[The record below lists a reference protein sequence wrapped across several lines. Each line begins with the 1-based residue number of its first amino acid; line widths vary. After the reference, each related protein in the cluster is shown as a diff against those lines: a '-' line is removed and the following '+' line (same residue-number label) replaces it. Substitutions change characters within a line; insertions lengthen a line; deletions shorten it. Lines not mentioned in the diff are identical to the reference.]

1 MKPRNRALSPASQLC
16 KLASLIGLMSLGMQ
30 AAMAQSA
37 FDTPDPDYQ
46 GQIMAMPAEGGA
58 ITAGSDVH
66 LMGRGFKP
74 GQHITLTRGT
84 TVLNAEAYVADAQ
97 GGFKGELKV
106 PADAAV
112 GQQPIVVT
120 VSNPAAAAVL
130 PLKIS
135 PVVPLSGT
143 ERFKQT
149 STKLVPGLYQSA
161 VSAKSGAVFVT
172 AAVGRPPVK
181 ESQLLKLNPNTLA
194 VEARVTPAAA
204 PGREPGNVYAVYGV
218 GVDDRNGNVWVTNT
232 RQNSVAVYRQSD
244 LGLVK
249 QFAPDTVAH
258 ARDVVVDAGLDK
270 AFAGATGTSTIVMF
284 DAGKQTVERTIEI
297 KSNQRGERAA
307 PFTVA
312 SLHLDAQNHKLY
324 TVSLST
330 NEAAVIDAKTGNVE
344 KVFPIE
350 GVKMAMG
357 VTYDAKTNR
366 LFVAAQ
372 NSDNLAIVDV
382 ASGKTLHLVPTGAGP
397 LNVTFDPVKRL
408 AYVSNRGAGTVTVVD
423 PDGKLVANL
432 DDGTFPNHV
441 ATDGQG
447 NVFAV
452 NKSKG
457 PDDKDGDRITRITQ
471 VR

>member
-1 MKPRNRALSPASQLC
+1 MKQRTSARSPASQLC

-37 FDTPDPDYQ
+37 FDAPDPNYQ
-46 GQIMAMPAEGGA
+46 GQIMAMPANGGA
-58 ITAGSDVH
+58 VTAGSDVQ

-74 GQHITLTRGT
+74 GQHITLLRGT
-84 TVLNAEAYVADAQ
+84 TVLNADAYVADSEGQ
-97 GGFKGELKV
+97 FKGTLKV
-106 PADAAV
+106 PADSAV
-112 GQQPIVVT
+112 GQQPIIVNVT
-120 VSNPAAAAVL
+120 NPSAAAVL
-130 PLKIS
+130 PLKVS

-143 ERFKQT
+143 ERFKLT
-149 STKLVPGLYQSA
+149 SSKLVPGLYQSA
-161 VSAKSGAVFVT
+161 VSDKTGAIFVT
-172 AAVGRPPVK
+172 SAVGRPPVT
-181 ESQLLKLNPNTLA
+181 ESQLLKLNPKTLA
-194 VEARVTPAAA
+194 IEAKVTPAAA
-204 PGREPGNVYAVYGV
+204 PGKEPGAVYAVYGV
-218 GVDDRNGNVWVTNT
+218 GVDDRNGTVWVTNT

-244 LGLVK
+244 LSLVK

-258 ARDVVVDAGLDK
+258 ARDVVVDTELDK
-270 AFAGATGTSTIVMF
+270 AFAGATGSNTIVMF
-284 DAGKQTVERTIEI
+284 DAGKQAVERTIEI
-297 KSNQRGERAA
+297 KSAQRGERAA
-307 PFTVA
+307 SFTVA
-312 SLHLDAQNHKLY
+312 SLHLDAKAHKLY

-350 GVKMAMG
+350 GVKTAMG
-357 VTYDAKTNR
+357 VAYDAKTNR

-397 LNVTFDPVKRL
+397 LNVTFDPNKRL

-441 ATDGQG
+441 TVDAKGT
-447 NVFAV
+447 VYAV

-457 PDDKDGDRITRITQ
+457 PDDQNGDRITRITQ

>member
-1 MKPRNRALSPASQLC
+1 MKQRTRALSPASQLC
-16 KLASLIGLMSLGMQ
+16 KLASLIGLMALGMQ

-58 ITAGSDVH
+58 ITAGSDVQ

-84 TVLNAEAYVADAQ
+84 TVLNTQAYVADDQ
-97 GGFKGELKV
+97 GGFKGALKV

-120 VSNPAAAAVL
+120 VSNPSAAAVL

-135 PVVPLSGT
+135 PVLPLSGT

-149 STKLVPGLYQSA
+149 SSKLVPGLYQSA
-161 VSAKSGAVFVT
+161 VSARTGAIFVT
-172 AAVGRPPVK
+172 SAVGRPPVK
-181 ESQLLKLNPNTLA
+181 QSQLLKLNPATLA
-194 VEARVTPAAA
+194 VEAQVTPAVAA
-204 PGREPGNVYAVYGV
+204 EGGDVYAVYGV
-218 GVDDRNGNVWVTNT
+218 GVDDRNGTVWVTNT
-232 RQNSVAVYRQSD
+232 RQSSVAVYRQSD
-244 LGLVK
+244 LTLVK

-258 ARDVVVDAGLDK
+258 ARDVVVDTALDK
-270 AFAGATGTSTIVMF
+270 AFAGATGTARVVMF
-284 DAGKQTVERTIEI
+284 DAGKQTVERNIDI
-297 KSNQRGERAA
+297 KSTLRGEQA
-307 PFTVA
+307 PAFSVA
-312 SLHLDAQNHKLY
+312 SLHLDTQTHTLY

-330 NEAAVIDAKTGNVE
+330 NEAAIIDAKTGNVE
-344 KVFPIE
+344 KVFPIQ

-357 VTYDAKTNR
+357 VAYDGKTNR
-366 LFVAAQ
+366 LFVVGQ

-397 LNVTFDPVKRL
+397 LNVTFDPVKGL

-423 PDGKLVANL
+423 ADGKLVANL

-441 ATDGQG
+441 ATDAKG
-447 NVFAV
+447 NVYAV

-457 PDDKDGDRITRITQ
+457 PDDQNGDRITRITQ

>member
-1 MKPRNRALSPASQLC
+1 MKQRTSARSPASQLC

-37 FDTPDPDYQ
+37 FDTPDPDYH
-46 GQIMAMPAEGGA
+46 GQIMAMPANGGA
-58 ITAGSDVH
+58 VTAGSDVQ

-74 GQHITLTRGT
+74 GQHITLLRGT
-84 TVLNAEAYVADAQ
+84 TVLNADAYVADSEGQ
-97 GGFKGELKV
+97 FKGALKV

-112 GQQPIVVT
+112 GQQPIIVT
-120 VSNPAAAAVL
+120 VTNPSAAAVL
-130 PLKIS
+130 PLKVS

-143 ERFKQT
+143 ERFKLT
-149 STKLVPGLYQSA
+149 SSKLVPGLYQSA
-161 VSAKSGAVFVT
+161 VSDKTGAIFVT
-172 AAVGRPPVK
+172 SAVGRPPVT
-181 ESQLLKLNPNTLA
+181 ESQLLKLNPKTLA
-194 VEARVTPAAA
+194 IEAKVTPAAA
-204 PGREPGNVYAVYGV
+204 PGKEPGAVYAVYGV
-218 GVDDRNGNVWVTNT
+218 GVDDRNGTVWVTNT
-232 RQNSVAVYRQSD
+232 RQSSVAVYRQSD
-244 LGLVK
+244 LSLVK

-258 ARDVVVDAGLDK
+258 ARDVVIDTELDK
-270 AFAGATGTSTIVMF
+270 AFAGATGGNTIVMF
-284 DAGKQTVERTIEI
+284 DAGKQAVERTIEI
-297 KSNQRGERAA
+297 KSAQRGERAA

-312 SLHLDAQNHKLY
+312 SLHLDAKAHKLY
-324 TVSLST
+324 TVSLTT

-350 GVKMAMG
+350 GVKTAMG
-357 VTYDAKTNR
+357 VAYDAKTNR

-382 ASGKTLHLVPTGAGP
+382 ATGKTLHLVPTGAGP
-397 LNVTFDPVKRL
+397 LNVTFDPTKRL

-441 ATDGQG
+441 TVDAKGT
-447 NVFAV
+447 VYAV

-457 PDDKDGDRITRITQ
+457 PDDQNGDRITRITQ